1 VSACPLD
8 ADQRPAAQAAR
19 ELEQLRAQ
27 IDQARAELVRLQQ
40 AVIDAECRL
49 GRNLAADIV
58 DANERLVSAAL
69 QARLDAETAARA
81 LADAAR
87 SARLDAL
94 TGLPNR
100 ILLLDR
106 FAHSIANANRRGGR
120 LALLFVDLDNFK
132 QINDQHGHAFGDE
145 VLTLAARC
153 LASTVREADTVSR
166 HGGDEFLILLDE
178 IVQPSDAVR
187 VADKLIAELARPH
200 RVHDRELSLTASVGI
215 SLYPDDGNDAD
226 TLIKRADA
234 AMYRAKRQG
243 RGSFCFH
250 GDEEQGDSDGA
261 ASPPPRVP

>member
-1 VSACPLD
+1 MSACPLD
-8 ADQRPAAQAAR
+8 PDERPTAQAAR
-19 ELEQLRAQ
+19 ELARLKAQ
-27 IDQARAELVRLQQ
+27 IEEARAELVRLQQ

-100 ILLLDR
+100 VLLLDR
-106 FAHSIANANRRGGR
+106 FAHSIANANRRGSR

-132 QINDQHGHAFGDE
+132 QINDSHGHAFGDE

-153 LASTVREADTVSR
+153 LASTVREVDTVSR

-178 IVQPSDAVR
+178 VAQPSDAVK
-187 VADKLIAELARPH
+187 VADKLIGELALPH
-200 RVHDRELSLTASVGI
+200 QVNDYELSLTASIGI
-215 SLYPDDGNDAD
+215 SLYPDDGDDAD

-250 GDEEQGDSDGA
+250 GDPPVSEGDSMA
-261 ASPPPRVP
+261 RPPNDA

>member
-1 VSACPLD
+1 MSACPLEPD
-8 ADQRPAAQAAR
+8 RRPTAQAAR
-19 ELEQLRAQ
+19 ELAQLQAQ
-27 IDQARAELVRLQQ
+27 IEEARAELVRLQQ

-81 LADAAR
+81 LADAAH

-100 ILLLDR
+100 VLLLDR

-132 QINDQHGHAFGDE
+132 QINDSHGHAFGDE

-153 LASTVREADTVSR
+153 LASTVREVDTVSR
-166 HGGDEFLILLDE
+166 HGGDEFLILLDD
-178 IVQPSDAVR
+178 VAQPSDAVR
-187 VADKLIAELARPH
+187 VADKLIAELALPH
-200 RVHDRELSLTASVGI
+200 RVNNIELSLTASIGI
-215 SLYPDDGNDAD
+215 SLYPDDGDNAD

-250 GDEEQGDSDGA
+250 GDQAAGYGDAES
-261 ASPPPRVP
+261 SPPKSA

>member
-1 VSACPLD
+1 MNACPPEKNEPS
-8 ADQRPAAQAAR
+8 RTAATRQLAELQAQIEAAR
-19 ELEQLRAQ
+19 T
-27 IDQARAELVRLQQ
+27 ELVRLQQ

-87 SARLDAL
+87 SSRLDAL

-100 ILLLDR
+100 VLLLDR
-106 FAHSIANANRRGGR
+106 FAHAIANANRHGSR

-132 QINDQHGHAFGDE
+132 QINDTHGHAFGDE
-145 VLTLAARC
+145 VLLRAARC

-178 IVQPSDAVR
+178 VGQPSDAIK
-187 VADKLIAELARPH
+187 VADKLIENLARPH
-200 RVHDRELSLTASVGI
+200 HVNDYVLRLTASIGI
-215 SLYPDDGNDAD
+215 SLYPDDGDNAD

-250 GDEEQGDSDGA
+250 GDPVDSA
-261 ASPPPRVP
+261 PPPATGT

>member
-1 VSACPLD
+1 MSVVPLD
-8 ADQRPAAQAAR
+8 RDHPAPAQAAR
-19 ELEQLRAQ
+19 ELAELRHQ
-27 IDQARAELVRLQQ
+27 IEAARSQLVRLQQ

-81 LADAAR
+81 LVDASR

-100 ILLLDR
+100 VLLLDR
-106 FAHSIANANRRGGR
+106 FGHAIANAKRGGTR

-132 QINDQHGHAFGDE
+132 QINDTHGHAFGDE
-145 VLTLAARC
+145 VLTWAAHC
-153 LASTVREADTVSR
+153 LASTVREVDTVSR

-178 IVQPSDAVR
+178 VGQASDAIT
-187 VADKLIAELARPH
+187 VADKLIEELARPH
-200 RVHDRELSLTASVGI
+200 QVNDVVLRLTASVGI
-215 SLYPDDGNDAD
+215 SLYPDDGDNAD
-226 TLIKRADA
+226 TLIRRADA
-234 AMYRAKRQG
+234 AMYRAKRKG

-250 GDEEQGDSDGA
+250 DETPADECDPE
-261 ASPPPRVP
+261 PPPPAGG

>member
-1 VSACPLD
+1 VCPLNR
-8 ADQRPAAQAAR
+8 QERSTAQAAR
-19 ELEQLRAQ
+19 ELAGLQAQ
-27 IDQARAELVRLQQ
+27 IEASREELVRLQQ

-100 ILLLDR
+100 VLLLDR
-106 FAHSIANANRRGGR
+106 FAHAIANASRHGTR

-132 QINDQHGHAFGDE
+132 QINDTHGHAFGDE
-145 VLTLAARC
+145 VLTWAARC
-153 LASTVREADTVSR
+153 LASTVREVDTVSR

-178 IVQPSDAVR
+178 VGQPSDAVI
-187 VADKLIAELARPH
+187 VADKLIEELGRPH
-200 RVHDRELSLTASVGI
+200 KVGNQVLRLTASIGI
-215 SLYPDDGNDAD
+215 SLYPDDGDNAD

-250 GDEEQGDSDGA
+250 AEEP
-261 ASPPPRVP
+261 ASKCDPELPPATGTAN